1 MKLSDLLPVDAV
13 SDARFASLE
22 VRGIAADSR
31 KVKPGDLFVAVSGAK
46 DDGLRFVAH
55 AVQAGATAIVA
66 ERVPPAPLPEGIAF
80 VRVGNARRALSL
92 AASRLFS
99 DQPETI
105 VAVTG
110 T

>member
-55 AVQAGATAIVA
+55 AVGWAKSSVAALMVGTARA
-66 ERVPPAPLPEGIAF
+66 RFCPRVD
-80 VRVGNARRALSL
+80 S
-92 AASRLFS
+92 
-99 DQPETI
+99 
-105 VAVTG
+105 
-110 T
+110 